1 MKWALAH
8 NGTLNNMTSSNETN
22 STNSTLRVLDN
33 SEEARA
39 FRRCD
44 TNNDSII
51 SIDEAKAF
59 FAKQNFTM
67 AEMEAAGRIMYK
79 VANESVIDLQGWIRG
94 YNMFEAWKRR
104 EQRHKERLSHNSS
117 NMTNV
122 TIKHETRVHTQ
133 VHMKNYS
140 IVYLGCYKD
149 KGGDRVLPTYVSTAK
164 DKKSC
169 AQAASKRG
177 AKYFGL

>member
-8 NGTLNNMTSSNETN
+8 NGTLNNMTSTNVTN
-22 STNSTLRVLDN
+22 STNSTLNVLDN

-79 VANESVIDLQGWIRG
+79 VANDGVIDL
-94 YNMFEAWKRR
+94 
-104 EQRHKERLSHNSS
+104 
-117 NMTNV
+117 
-122 TIKHETRVHTQ
+122 
-133 VHMKNYS
+133 
-140 IVYLGCYKD
+140 
-149 KGGDRVLPTYVSTAK
+149 
-164 DKKSC
+164 
-169 AQAASKRG
+169 
-177 AKYFGL
+177 